1 MKGRMDIEMNA
12 CFCKAM
18 TVRVMLM
25 IVLAM
30 AFSLCLSAK
39 TVFKAD
45 FKQGLTGW
53 KVNNSGTVVNAET
66 IHGENAF
73 VVRRDPSHKSKGTYW
88 NVVGEKFPVVPGR
101 RIAVFVRARSS
112 FKTLRTCRGFNRTY
126 ITALRWFDGEGNE
139 LPIPFGYG
147 YDLEK
152 DAWRYTVE
160 GTTVPENAATAR
172 MEFGFD
178 TPDLSTNSYLAVSQA
193 WVEMAEPGE
202 SASSSSLRDD
212 GTVLVDGKAFFPI
225 GIYHVCECERNG
237 NSVETAFRD
246 LKAAGFNMV
255 HRHKA
260 NIAEKDF
267 LSLAD
272 RYGLKVFQVPAPSY
286 KHDFVEESNITDYR
300 SHPSVL
306 AWYLADDTAG
316 HSTPEEV
323 SFRHRIA
330 KAFDPARLTLQADF
344 MMMDGSNCRY
354 PRYVHTSDVYLPELY
369 PVFWKKPQGSE
380 VSEIVRDMKRIRSEI
395 EAAGNPLKS
404 VWPIIQHF
412 DGWGWQRFPT
422 FAELRAMSWESIVH
436 GGKGIVWYVYHSRS
450 GRGRGVVASDEYWN
464 NMKGVSSEIASFK
477 DDLVARTAAEQPRV
491 EILSGPVK
499 DFYGFAPVSV
509 LLKSGDSPFLATV
522 NAATNAVKAVVRV
535 NGFRTAEVIG
545 KDITLDT
552 TNGISDE
559 WEPYGVRLYRLK
571 K

>member
-1 MKGRMDIEMNA
+1 MKMHRKSFLIA
-12 CFCKAM
+12 
-18 TVRVMLM
+18 
-25 IVLAM
+25 VLLVAQI
-30 AFSLCLSAK
+30 FSSDAK
-39 TVFKAD
+39 TVFNAD
-45 FKQGLTGW
+45 FKAGLPGW
-53 KVNNSGTVVNAET
+53 KVSNSKTAVTVEF
-66 IHGENAF
+66 IRGENAF
-73 VVRRDPSHKSKGTYW
+73 VVRREEGVEGKGTYW

-101 RIAVFVRARSS
+101 RISVFVRACSS

-126 ITALRWFDGEGNE
+126 ISAIRWFDGEGKM
-139 LPIPFGYG
+139 LTTPFGFG
-147 YDLEK
+147 YDLAAN
-152 DAWRYTVE
+152 AWRYTVE
-160 GTTVPENAATAR
+160 GTTVPEDAVMAR

-178 TPDLSTNSYLAVSQA
+178 LPDFTTNDYFAVSKA
-193 WVEMAEPGE
+193 YVEMSDPTE
-202 SASSSSLRDD
+202 SASTSSLRDD
-212 GTVLVDGKAFFPI
+212 GTVLVDGKPFFPI

-286 KHDFVEESNITDYR
+286 KHDFVEESNIADYR

-330 KAFDPARLTLQADF
+330 KALDPARLTLQADF
-344 MMMDGSNCRY
+344 VMMDGSNCRY

-369 PVFWKKPQGSE
+369 PVFWKNPQGSE

-509 LLKSGDSPFLATV
+509 LLKSGDSPLLATV

-535 NGFRTAEVIG
+535 NGFRTAEVVG
-545 KDITLDT
+545 KGVMLDA

>member
-1 MKGRMDIEMNA
+1 
-12 CFCKAM
+12 
-18 TVRVMLM
+18 M
-25 IVLAM
+25 IALLLVAQI
-30 AFSLCLSAK
+30 FSSDAK
-39 TVFKAD
+39 TVFNAD
-45 FKQGLTGW
+45 FKAGLPGW
-53 KVNNSGTVVNAET
+53 KVSNSKTAVTVES
-66 IHGENAF
+66 IRGENAF
-73 VVRRDPSHKSKGTYW
+73 VVRREEGVEGKGTYW

-101 RIAVFVRARSS
+101 RISVFVRACSS

-126 ITALRWFDGEGNE
+126 ISAIRWFDGEGKM
-139 LPIPFGYG
+139 LTTPFGFG
-147 YDLEK
+147 YDLAAN
-152 DAWRYTVE
+152 AWRYTVE
-160 GTTVPENAATAR
+160 GTTVPEGTATAR

-178 TPDLSTNSYLAVSQA
+178 TPDFSTNDYLAVSQA
-193 WVEMAEPGE
+193 WVEMSEPGE
-202 SASSSSLRDD
+202 SASTSSLRDD
-212 GTVLVDGKAFFPI
+212 GTVLVDGKPFFPI

-286 KHDFVEESNITDYR
+286 KHDFVEESNIADYR

-330 KAFDPARLTLQADF
+330 KALDPARLTLQADF
-344 MMMDGSNCRY
+344 VMMDGSNCRY

-369 PVFWKKPQGSE
+369 PVFWKNPQGSE

-509 LLKSGDSPFLATV
+509 LLKSGDSPLLATV

-535 NGFRTAEVIG
+535 KGFRTADVIG
-545 KDITLDT
+545 KGITLDA

>member
-1 MKGRMDIEMNA
+1 M
-12 CFCKAM
+12 
-18 TVRVMLM
+18 
-25 IVLAM
+25 
-30 AFSLCLSAK
+30 
-39 TVFKAD
+39 
-45 FKQGLTGW
+45 
-53 KVNNSGTVVNAET
+53 
-66 IHGENAF
+66 
-73 VVRRDPSHKSKGTYW
+73 
-88 NVVGEKFPVVPGR
+88 
-101 RIAVFVRARSS
+101 
-112 FKTLRTCRGFNRTY
+112 
-126 ITALRWFDGEGNE
+126 
-139 LPIPFGYG
+139 
-147 YDLEK
+147 
-152 DAWRYTVE
+152 
-160 GTTVPENAATAR
+160 
-172 MEFGFD
+172 
-178 TPDLSTNSYLAVSQA
+178 
-193 WVEMAEPGE
+193 
-202 SASSSSLRDD
+202 
-212 GTVLVDGKAFFPI
+212 
-225 GIYHVCECERNG
+225 
-237 NSVETAFRD
+237 
-246 LKAAGFNMV
+246 
-255 HRHKA
+255 
-260 NIAEKDF
+260 
-267 LSLAD
+267 
-272 RYGLKVFQVPAPSY
+272 PAPSY
-286 KHDFVEESNITDYR
+286 KHDFVEESNIADYR

-323 SFRHRIA
+323 LFRHRIA
-330 KAFDPARLTLQADF
+330 KALDPARLTLQADF
-344 MMMDGSNCRY
+344 VMMDGSNCRY

-369 PVFWKKPQGSE
+369 PVFWKNPQGSE

-509 LLKSGDSPFLATV
+509 LLKSGDSPLLATV

-535 NGFRTAEVIG
+535 KGFRTAEVIG
-545 KDITLDT
+545 KGITLDA

>member
-1 MKGRMDIEMNA
+1 
-12 CFCKAM
+12 
-18 TVRVMLM
+18 
-25 IVLAM
+25 
-30 AFSLCLSAK
+30 
-39 TVFKAD
+39 
-45 FKQGLTGW
+45 
-53 KVNNSGTVVNAET
+53 
-66 IHGENAF
+66 
-73 VVRRDPSHKSKGTYW
+73 
-88 NVVGEKFPVVPGR
+88 
-101 RIAVFVRARSS
+101 
-112 FKTLRTCRGFNRTY
+112 
-126 ITALRWFDGEGNE
+126 
-139 LPIPFGYG
+139 
-147 YDLEK
+147 
-152 DAWRYTVE
+152 
-160 GTTVPENAATAR
+160 
-172 MEFGFD
+172 
-178 TPDLSTNSYLAVSQA
+178 
-193 WVEMAEPGE
+193 
-202 SASSSSLRDD
+202 LRDD
-212 GTVLVDGKAFFPI
+212 GAVLVDGEPFFPI

-260 NIAEKDF
+260 NIAEDDF

-272 RYGLKVFQVPAPSY
+272 KYGLKVFQVPAPSY
-286 KHDFVEESNITDYR
+286 KRDFVVESNIADYR
-300 SHPSVL
+300 SHPSVI

-323 SFRHRIA
+323 MFRHRIA
-330 KAFDPARLTLQADF
+330 KALDPNRLTLQADF
-344 MMMDGSNCRY
+344 VMMDGSNCRY
-354 PRYVHTSDVYLPELY
+354 PRYVHTTDVYLPEIY
-369 PVFWKKPQGSE
+369 PVFWKNPQGSE
-380 VSEIVRDMKRIRSEI
+380 VAEVVRDMKRIRAEI
-395 EAAGNPLKS
+395 KAAGNPLKS
-404 VWPIIQHF
+404 IWPIIQHF

-464 NMKGVSSEIASFK
+464 NMKGVSSEISSFK

-509 LLKSGDSPFLATV
+509 LLKSGDSPLLATV

-535 NGFRTAEVIG
+535 KGFRTAEVVG
-545 KDITLDT
+545 KGITLDA